1 VYTVL
6 YGESNE
12 SLASRVGFCAASFEY
27 FDFSLEFVACS
38 LPVLSAQKPWF
49 SQSFSRFWQ
58 VPSVVCSA
66 HAGSVHGACGVEF
79 RVALPQASR
88 FSSRAGSPKN
98 GGIGCPPLA
107 RSTPVEGTGRQLNF
121 LSLGWPEKA
130 SPGSGLVFG
139 VERRRGHTTC
149 RGRPSTTGPFVDF

>member
-1 VYTVL
+1 MKA
-6 YGESNE
+6 
-12 SLASRVGFCAASFEY
+12 SLRASDFAPPRLNTSIFPWNLWLVHFLSSPLKNPGFHKVFRVFGKFLRSSVAPMLARCMAPAALNFASRCPKRV
-27 FDFSLEFVACS
+27 D
-38 LPVLSAQKPWF
+38 
-49 SQSFSRFWQ
+49 
-58 VPSVVCSA
+58 
-66 HAGSVHGACGVEF
+66 F
-79 RVALPQASR
+79 RVALGRQKT
-88 FSSRAGSPKN
+88 GVLDV
-98 GGIGCPPLA
+98 PPLA